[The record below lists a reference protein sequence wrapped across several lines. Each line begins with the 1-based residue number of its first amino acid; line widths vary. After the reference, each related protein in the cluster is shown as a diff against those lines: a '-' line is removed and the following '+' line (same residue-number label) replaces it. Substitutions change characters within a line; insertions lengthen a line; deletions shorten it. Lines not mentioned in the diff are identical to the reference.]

1 MGTNDSPFT
10 PDEII
15 KFHNVMNISEK
26 DLKENPYGFKM
37 NEGAIE
43 EFKRK
48 HQLTIKSSSDI
59 VEHNNVNCILYSKN
73 RETRGASFIAHIRN
87 AYVHSNI
94 SVEGDEFIIKDY
106 KDIYQNKRKVDKKMT
121 AYGRIKR
128 DLLLPFIDCMLE
140 DRNNNINN

>member
-1 MGTNDSPFT
+1 MKTNDSPFT
-10 PDEII
+10 SDEII
-15 KFHNVMNISEK
+15 KFHKVMNISEK
-26 DLKENPYGFKM
+26 KLKENPHGFKM
-37 NEGAIE
+37 NEGATE
-43 EFKRK
+43 NFKRK
-48 HQLTIKSSSDI
+48 HQLSIKSSSEI
-59 VEHNNVNCILYSKN
+59 TEHNNVNCILYSKN
-73 RETRGASFIAHIRN
+73 RKTRGASFIAHIRN

-106 KDIYQNKRKVDKKMT
+106 KDIYKNKKKVGKKMT